1 MLNTQIQT
9 TYEHW
14 LTCLPE
20 DDPLRGE
27 LEAIR
32 GDEKE
37 LTDRFYQEIVFGT
50 AGLRGICGAGTNRMN
65 RLTVGRATQGIAN
78 YINRSAQNAQ
88 CDSPAASPAQPAVSP
103 AGAGSSSGG
112 ASGASRGVVIAY
124 DCRYHSKEF
133 SELSAEILAGN
144 GIRCWLFPS
153 LRPTPELSFAIRQ
166 LHAVSGINMT
176 ASHNPKEY
184 NGYKVYWED
193 GAQISGAVS
202 DGMLR
207 EIQALDLFEEPR
219 RLPLTEAV
227 EQGLITML
235 GEEMDRTYLD
245 YVLSMA
251 QRPDDELDRTVPIVY
266 TPLNGAGSIPLS
278 QVMAERGFPNFR
290 IVPEQK
296 DPDPEFS
303 TVGYPNPEDARAFA
317 LAEQLGRELGAEVL
331 IATDPD
337 SDRMAIEIPDGAGG
351 YRALNGNQTGALLI
365 AYMAQSRSAAGTL
378 PQKAAMIQSIV
389 TGDLGR
395 RICESYG
402 IEVFDA
408 LTGFKNICGR
418 IPELE
423 SRGYS
428 YFFGYEESIGCAPG
442 AQVRDKDGICAGML
456 ISEMAA
462 YYRKKG
468 QTIAD
473 ALEALYRQYG
483 YHAEDQVSVV
493 LKGQEGAARIGRI
506 MDAFRK
512 DYVTGPAASDPAR
525 GAEDGK
531 TCAAPAGFGSFT
543 IKEVIDYIDGH
554 GDVPASNVL
563 RFTMTDGSWFA
574 MRPSGTEPKI
584 KFYYYAVAADP
595 DTAQETVRRL
605 AAAAAR
611 KLEEIE

>member
-1 MLNTQIQT
+1 MLNVSVASLYAQ
-9 TYEHW
+9 W
-14 LTCLPE
+14 LSNLPVG
-20 DDPLRGE
+20 DPLREE
-27 LEAIR
+27 LTAAA
-32 GDEKE
+32 GDEND

-78 YINRSAQNAQ
+78 YIRAAG
-88 CDSPAASPAQPAVSP
+88 CGEGDTSP
-103 AGAGSSSGG
+103 
-112 ASGASRGVVIAY
+112 ASRGVVIAY
-124 DCRYHSKEF
+124 DCRYHSREF

-144 GIRCWLFPS
+144 GIRCYLFPS
-153 LRPTPELSFAIRQ
+153 LRPTPELSFAIRR
-166 LHAVSGINMT
+166 LHAISGINMT

-207 EIQALDLFEEPR
+207 EIQALDFFDDPPAL
-219 RLPLTEAV
+219 LPLDEAIAK
-227 EQGLITML
+227 GLIVML
-235 GEEMDRTYLD
+235 GEEMDRAYLD

-278 QVMAERGFPNFR
+278 RVMARRGFRNFY

-303 TVGYPNPEDARAFA
+303 TVGYPNPEDPQAFR
-317 LAEQLGRELGAEVL
+317 LAEQLGRKTGAEVL

-351 YRALNGNQTGALLI
+351 YRPLSGNQAGALLI
-365 AYMAQSRSAAGTL
+365 AYMAESLAAAGKL
-378 PQKAAMIQSIV
+378 PAAPAAGDKKAALSPPRQSGESIETGFGSATVQYAMIQSIV

-418 IPELE
+418 IPDLE
-423 SRGYS
+423 AKGYT

-442 AQVRDKDGICAGML
+442 AEVRDKDGICAGML
-456 ISEMAA
+456 IGEMAA

-468 QTIAD
+468 LTIAD
-473 ALEALYRQYG
+473 ALEALYRRYG
-483 YHAEDQVSVV
+483 YYAEHPVSVV
-493 LKGQEGAARIGRI
+493 LKGAEGAARIERI
-506 MDAFRK
+506 METFRNEP
-512 DYVTGPAASDPAR
+512 VI
-525 GAEDGK
+525 
-531 TCAAPAGFGSFT
+531 GSLPVR
-543 IKEVIDYIDGH
+543 EVIDYIDGYH
-554 GDVPASNVL
+554 PDGGNGCRDVPASNVL
-563 RFTMTDGSWFA
+563 RFTMEDGSWFA

-584 KFYYYAVAADP
+584 KFYYYAVADTP
-595 DTAQETVRRL
+595 DASREIVETLVN
-605 AAAAAR
+605 AVME
-611 KLEEIE
+611 KLDTIA